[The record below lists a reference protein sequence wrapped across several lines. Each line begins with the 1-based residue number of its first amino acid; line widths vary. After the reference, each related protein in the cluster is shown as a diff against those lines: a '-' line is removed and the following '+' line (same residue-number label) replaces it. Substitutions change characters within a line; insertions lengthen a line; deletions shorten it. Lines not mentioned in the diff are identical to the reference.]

1 MWEDIFHAA
10 RITASRH
17 SLAICEL
24 HYRRNYTLV
33 KQPILFMS
41 YFTGLVKNILEA
53 KFWIPLSRIN
63 YAAFIIHK
71 DVISVF
77 VYNIESPVHFTALT
91 LVRVDY
97 TKS

>member
-1 MWEDIFHAA
+1 MQLKLQHLSISSFSSYLPA
-10 RITASRH
+10 
-17 SLAICEL
+17 
-24 HYRRNYTLV
+24 TL
-33 KQPILFMS
+33 PILFMF

-77 VYNIESPVHFTALT
+77 VYNIESPVHFTTLT
-91 LVRVDY
+91 LVRVEY
-97 TKS
+97 T